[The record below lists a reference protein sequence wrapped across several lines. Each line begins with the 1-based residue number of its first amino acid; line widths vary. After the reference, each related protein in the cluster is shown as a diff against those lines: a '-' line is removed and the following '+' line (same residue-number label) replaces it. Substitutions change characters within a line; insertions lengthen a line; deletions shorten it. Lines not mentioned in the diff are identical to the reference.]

1 LIKAKSKEK
10 QSIKNIN
17 LIIYL
22 YNQPLKFLFYMTNLF
37 IQSPLSQFE
46 VVNLIGINAPI
57 LGNLH
62 LNLTNLGLYASFV
75 LFIIL
80 GLHIYGNNDT
90 RLIPNKWS
98 ISLESSYQSLNTMVR
113 EQIGSQ
119 SERYFPFVYSLFFFI
134 LIGNLVSNVPY
145 SFAITASGVV
155 SLGLSFTIFIGV
167 TILALYIHKLKFFA
181 FFIPAGTPL
190 NLVPLLVLI
199 ELVSYLAR
207 AVSLGVRLF
216 ANLTAGHTL
225 LKILSTYLFKLF
237 SGSLFIAILT
247 LIPFAIFLA
256 LVGLEI
262 AVSLIQAFVF
272 TLLVCSYLRDAIE
285 LH

>member
-1 LIKAKSKEK
+1 M
-10 QSIKNIN
+10 N
-17 LIIYL
+17 
-22 YNQPLKFLFYMTNLF
+22 NLF
-37 IQSPLSQFE
+37 IFSPLSQFE
-46 VVNLIGINAPI
+46 VTNLIGVNAPI

-62 LNLTNLGLYASFV
+62 LNLTNLSLYSIFV
-75 LFIIL
+75 LLTIL
-80 GLHIYGNNDT
+80 GLHMYANNDNKI
-90 RLIPNKWS
+90 IPNNWS
-98 ISLESSYQSLNTMVR
+98 ISFESSFQSLNTMVR
-113 EQIGSQ
+113 EQIGTNM
-119 SERYFPFVYSLFFFI
+119 EIYFPFIYSIFFYI
-134 LIGNLVSNVPY
+134 LIANLISNVPY
-145 SFAITASGVV
+145 SFAVTASGVV
-155 SLGLSFTIFIGV
+155 SLGLSLTIFIGV
-167 TILALYIHKLKFFA
+167 TILALSIHGIKFFS
-181 FFIPAGTPL
+181 FFIPSGTPL
-190 NLVPLLVLI
+190 ALVPLLVLI

-237 SGSLFIAILT
+237 TGNLLIQILT

>member
-1 LIKAKSKEK
+1 M
-10 QSIKNIN
+10 NN
-17 LIIYL
+17 L
-22 YNQPLKFLFYMTNLF
+22 FLF
-37 IQSPLSQFE
+37 SPLSQFE
-46 VVNLIGINAPI
+46 VTNLIGVNAPI
-57 LGNLH
+57 LGNIH
-62 LNLTNLGLYASFV
+62 LNLTNLSLYSIFV
-75 LFIIL
+75 LLTIL
-80 GLHIYGNNDT
+80 GLHLYANNDNKF
-90 RLIPNKWS
+90 IPNNWS
-98 ISLESSYQSLNTMVR
+98 ISFESSFQSLNSMVR
-113 EQIGSQ
+113 EQIGANM
-119 SERYFPFVYSLFFFI
+119 EIYFPFIYSIFFYI
-134 LIGNLVSNVPY
+134 LIANLISNVPY

-155 SLGLSFTIFIGV
+155 SLGLSLTIFIGV
-167 TILALYIHKLKFFA
+167 TILALSIHGIKFFS
-181 FFIPAGTPL
+181 FFIPSGTPL
-190 NLVPLLVLI
+190 ALVPLLVLI
-199 ELVSYLAR
+199 ELVSYLSR

-237 SGSLFIAILT
+237 TGNLLIAILT

>member
-1 LIKAKSKEK
+1 M
-10 QSIKNIN
+10 NN
-17 LIIYL
+17 LYI
-22 YNQPLKFLFYMTNLF
+22 F
-37 IQSPLSQFE
+37 SPLSQFE
-46 VVNLIGINAPI
+46 VTNLIGVNAPI

-62 LNLTNLGLYASFV
+62 LNLTNLSLYSIFV
-75 LFIIL
+75 FLTIL
-80 GLHIYGNNDT
+80 GLHIYANNDNKI
-90 RLIPNKWS
+90 IPNNWS
-98 ISLESSYQSLNTMVR
+98 ISFESSFQSLNTMVR
-113 EQIGSQ
+113 EQIGANM
-119 SERYFPFVYSLFFFI
+119 EIYFPFIYSIFFYI
-134 LIGNLVSNVPY
+134 LIANLISNVPY
-145 SFAITASGVV
+145 SFAVTASGVV
-155 SLGLSFTIFIGV
+155 SLGLSLTIFFGV
-167 TILALYIHKLKFFA
+167 TILALSIHGVKFFS
-181 FFIPAGTPL
+181 FFIPSGTPL
-190 NLVPLLVLI
+190 ALVPLLVLI

-216 ANLTAGHTL
+216 ANITAGHTL

-237 SGSLFIAILT
+237 TGNLLIAILT

>member
-1 LIKAKSKEK
+1 M
-10 QSIKNIN
+10 NN
-17 LIIYL
+17 LYI
-22 YNQPLKFLFYMTNLF
+22 F
-37 IQSPLSQFE
+37 SPLNQFE
-46 VVNLIGINAPI
+46 VTNLIGINAPV

-62 LNLTNLGLYASFV
+62 LNLTNLSLYSIFV
-75 LFIIL
+75 VLTIL
-80 GLHIYGNNDT
+80 GLHIYANNDNKI
-90 RLIPNKWS
+90 IPNNWS
-98 ISLESSYQSLNTMVR
+98 ISLESSFASLNTMVR
-113 EQIGSQ
+113 DQIGVNKGSGG
-119 SERYFPFVYSLFFFI
+119 EKYFPFIYSIFFYI
-134 LIGNLVSNVPY
+134 LIANLISNVPY
-145 SFAITASGVV
+145 SFAVTASGVV
-155 SLGLSFTIFIGV
+155 SLGLSLTIFIGV
-167 TILALYIHKLKFFA
+167 TILALSIHGLKFFA
-181 FFIPAGTPL
+181 FFIPSGTPL

-216 ANLTAGHTL
+216 ANITAGHTL

-237 SGSLFIAILT
+237 TGNLLVAILT

>member
-1 LIKAKSKEK
+1 M
-10 QSIKNIN
+10 N
-17 LIIYL
+17 
-22 YNQPLKFLFYMTNLF
+22 NLF
-37 IQSPLSQFE
+37 IFSPLSQFE
-46 VVNLIGINAPI
+46 VTNLIGINAPI

-62 LNLTNLGLYASFV
+62 LNLTNLSLYSIFV
-75 LFIIL
+75 VLTII
-80 GLHIYGNNDT
+80 GLHIYANNDNKI
-90 RLIPNKWS
+90 IPNNWS
-98 ISLESSYQSLNTMVR
+98 ISLESSFASLNSMVR
-113 EQIGSQ
+113 DQIGANM
-119 SERYFPFVYSLFFFI
+119 EIYFPFIYSIFFYI
-134 LIGNLVSNVPY
+134 LIANLISNVPY
-145 SFAITASGVV
+145 SFAVTASGVV
-155 SLGLSFTIFIGV
+155 SLGLSLTIFIGV
-167 TILALYIHKLKFFA
+167 TILALSIHGIKFFA
-181 FFIPAGTPL
+181 FFIPSGTPL
-190 NLVPLLVLI
+190 ALVPLLVLI

-216 ANLTAGHTL
+216 ANITAGHTL

-237 SGSLFIAILT
+237 TGNLLVQILT

>member
-1 LIKAKSKEK
+1 M
-10 QSIKNIN
+10 N
-17 LIIYL
+17 
-22 YNQPLKFLFYMTNLF
+22 NLF
-37 IQSPLSQFE
+37 ILSPLSQFE
-46 VVNLIGINAPI
+46 VTNLIGVNAPI

-62 LNLTNLGLYASFV
+62 LNLTNLSLYSIFV
-75 LFIIL
+75 VLTII
-80 GLHIYGNNDT
+80 GLHIYANNDNKI
-90 RLIPNKWS
+90 IPNNWS
-98 ISLESSYQSLNTMVR
+98 ISLESSFQSLNSMVR
-113 EQIGSQ
+113 DQIGANM
-119 SERYFPFVYSLFFFI
+119 EIYFPFIYSIFFYI
-134 LIGNLVSNVPY
+134 LIANLISNVPY
-145 SFAITASGVV
+145 SFAVTASGVV
-155 SLGLSFTIFIGV
+155 SLGLSLTIFIGV
-167 TILALYIHKLKFFA
+167 TILALSIHGIKFFS
-181 FFIPAGTPL
+181 FFIPSGTPL
-190 NLVPLLVLI
+190 ALVPLLVLI

-216 ANLTAGHTL
+216 ANITAGHTL

-237 SGSLFIAILT
+237 TGNLLIAILT